1 MKKAIFLL
9 LILFIVF
16 LSTNLVIS
24 QQNEEDAKFQKF
36 LDSYFDAMWKFY
48 PTAGTIAGYHK
59 YNNKLED
66 LSSKS
71 IEKRHE
77 GLDKFNQE
85 LVTKIDR
92 EKLSPEIKIDHH
104 MMVDLL
110 DRELFKHESLL
121 PWEYDPLFY
130 NEIFDN
136 CIRSLL
142 TKDFASLEI
151 RAKNASERL
160 KALPK
165 LIKQAK
171 ENLKTPPQIYTE
183 TAIKQFPAILNFY
196 KTELPS
202 LIEQVPAAFKT
213 KLQEG
218 LSKVSPAL
226 EDYQNFLQNELLAR
240 STGNVR
246 LGEAHRRLVRLTFEN
261 DIPLQEL
268 IARAKADYKNI
279 RREIF
284 LVCIP
289 FYKIMEPKIDLE
301 HPPANL
307 TEDQLIN
314 ATITHV
320 FDKIKKDHPTKE
332 EFINQIKNHANQIK
346 SFLLEKDLVEL
357 PEENLQIEPMPPQLQ
372 GKSWIHLLTPGAY
385 ETSGSYT
392 EQINP
397 IPDEWE
403 QDKVE
408 SFLQEYNNFFL
419 YFWTVGNVYPGQ
431 FVPLYFTR
439 TNPSFLRKMY
449 PNKPLIKGWPLYIE
463 EMLPKN
469 GFGNYD
475 LRLRLNQLKLKLRA
489 AIDFQLEFNI
499 HEGGMTKEQAIAY
512 MTRGGFQTQAEAE
525 RKWNYIILN
534 PGEAAFAYVGYQEIL
549 DMEKAYKNLKG
560 EAFSHKE
567 FLKKLLSYGALPI
580 RILKK
585 RILE

>member
-202 LIEQVPAAFKT
+202 LIEQVPAAF
-213 KLQEG
+213 
-218 LSKVSPAL
+218 
-226 EDYQNFLQNELLAR
+226 
-240 STGNVR
+240 
-246 LGEAHRRLVRLTFEN
+246 
-261 DIPLQEL
+261 
-268 IARAKADYKNI
+268 
-279 RREIF
+279 
-284 LVCIP
+284 
-289 FYKIMEPKIDLE
+289 
-301 HPPANL
+301 
-307 TEDQLIN
+307 
-314 ATITHV
+314 
-320 FDKIKKDHPTKE
+320 
-332 EFINQIKNHANQIK
+332 
-346 SFLLEKDLVEL
+346 
-357 PEENLQIEPMPPQLQ
+357 
-372 GKSWIHLLTPGAY
+372 
-385 ETSGSYT
+385 
-392 EQINP
+392 
-397 IPDEWE
+397 
-403 QDKVE
+403 
-408 SFLQEYNNFFL
+408 
-419 YFWTVGNVYPGQ
+419 
-431 FVPLYFTR
+431 
-439 TNPSFLRKMY
+439 
-449 PNKPLIKGWPLYIE
+449 
-463 EMLPKN
+463 
-469 GFGNYD
+469 
-475 LRLRLNQLKLKLRA
+475 
-489 AIDFQLEFNI
+489 
-499 HEGGMTKEQAIAY
+499 
-512 MTRGGFQTQAEAE
+512 
-525 RKWNYIILN
+525 
-534 PGEAAFAYVGYQEIL
+534 
-549 DMEKAYKNLKG
+549 
-560 EAFSHKE
+560 
-567 FLKKLLSYGALPI
+567 
-580 RILKK
+580 
-585 RILE
+585 